1 MKKLL
6 ALVLCLMMM
15 ISCAMAEETCLPG
28 AGAADCPDVLLGQ
41 ASVKVNEADG
51 TWSARSYQTEAV
63 LDWFFD
69 RGDRTETPVVV
80 TVELEGD
87 ARTGMVIPLLKVYHF
102 VSQSDAPVTAVSLLL
117 GEMRYDFNVA
127 SQFVSVDGKVCEV
140 LTAPLDAETL
150 MLTDLLSGGT
160 AGAIRLY
167 GEEVTTIEYSLT
179 STKSIRKIETA
190 ALNAAATV
198 KPMLEAAGMYGYDL
212 WDLNWIVWEKKTGV
226 KPMIVVSAVSTDIAG
241 TSTQDDFGMVLP
253 DEKSKAAITAQRLL
267 IDAGF
272 LAGVPEKTFSKLAVI
287 AVKRAQE
294 HYGLVQTG
302 CMDTVLAARLSGSV
316 PETAA
321 EEKPELV
328 MLGDVAGIELNR
340 WWIAPEV
347 RASRAVST
355 ERTVS
360 NSDNALIIADGTM
373 MNASGEQIRFAV
385 DMTAELVCNGQYVFD
400 VIIVCEGN
408 GGTTLETTMI
418 PKAQSRVMVY
428 AEVPSY
434 LARME
439 DAQWTLTVKADD
451 ETVVYTLTH

>member
-102 VSQSDAPVTAVSLLL
+102 VSQSDAPVMAVSLLL

-140 LTAPLDAETL
+140 LTVPLDAETL

-198 KPMLEAAGMYGYDL
+198 G
-212 WDLNWIVWEKKTGV
+212 
-226 KPMIVVSAVSTDIAG
+226 
-241 TSTQDDFGMVLP
+241 
-253 DEKSKAAITAQRLL
+253 
-267 IDAGF
+267 
-272 LAGVPEKTFSKLAVI
+272 
-287 AVKRAQE
+287 
-294 HYGLVQTG
+294 
-302 CMDTVLAARLSGSV
+302 
-316 PETAA
+316 
-321 EEKPELV
+321 
-328 MLGDVAGIELNR
+328 
-340 WWIAPEV
+340 
-347 RASRAVST
+347 
-355 ERTVS
+355 
-360 NSDNALIIADGTM
+360 
-373 MNASGEQIRFAV
+373 
-385 DMTAELVCNGQYVFD
+385 
-400 VIIVCEGN
+400 
-408 GGTTLETTMI
+408 
-418 PKAQSRVMVY
+418 
-428 AEVPSY
+428 
-434 LARME
+434 
-439 DAQWTLTVKADD
+439 
-451 ETVVYTLTH
+451 